1 MLCVLW
7 CSQRS
12 EASAAESVDARDKA
26 ADVSRQARISRLKL
40 NDLLMQFDYPDAN
53 VHAEKRSATTTPTQ
67 KLFML
72 NSPFMLERAK
82 VLAERV
88 TTDASESDAA
98 SIQRAYQLLYGRNP
112 ESAETAAALAFLRKP
127 ATGEVTR
134 WQQYAQALLMA
145 NEMLYVD

>member
-1 MLCVLW
+1 
-7 CSQRS
+7 
-12 EASAAESVDARDKA
+12 
-26 ADVSRQARISRLKL
+26 
-40 NDLLMQFDYPDAN
+40 MQFDYPDAN

-88 TTDASESDAA
+88 TTDASESDAV

-127 ATGEVTR
+127 ATSEVTR